1 MSDFIIYNGVQ
12 SFDKKDKNTKF
23 LLTEN
28 ELMSQ
33 MFSIIGKGKSIAV
46 LDHADYKQAAS
57 HFLLGAQG
65 VEETLCAH
73 SNLYEILTNEMGD
86 YFAYNRKH
94 LNRGLYE
101 DRGFYIK
108 DVEFSYE
115 NQKAKFN
122 VIGAT
127 APNNAM
133 QYKKFSQE
141 ENEKALYG
149 RLDFI
154 LSVAALNN
162 VDVLIVGPFGCS
174 VYGQKIEKV
183 VSIFKELLA
192 NKYAKAFEK
201 VYFNTNKDD
210 FYLRVTKLFD

>member
-12 SFDKKDKNTKF
+12 SFDNKKEKNTDF

-33 MFSIIGKGKSIAV
+33 MFAVHKSNKNIAV

-57 HFLLGAQG
+57 HYLLGAQG

-73 SNLYEILTNEMGD
+73 SNLYDILTNEMGD
-86 YFAYNRKH
+86 YFKYNRKH
-94 LNRGLYE
+94 LNKGLYE

-108 DVEFSYE
+108 DVEFSYQE
-115 NQKAKFN
+115 QKAKFN

-133 QYKKFSQE
+133 QFKKFTQE
-141 ENEKALYG
+141 ENEKALFS
-149 RLDFI
+149 RIDFI

-162 VDVLIVGPFGCS
+162 VDILIVGPFGCS

-183 VSIFKELLA
+183 VTIFK
-192 NKYAKAFEK
+192 
-201 VYFNTNKDD
+201 
-210 FYLRVTKLFD
+210 